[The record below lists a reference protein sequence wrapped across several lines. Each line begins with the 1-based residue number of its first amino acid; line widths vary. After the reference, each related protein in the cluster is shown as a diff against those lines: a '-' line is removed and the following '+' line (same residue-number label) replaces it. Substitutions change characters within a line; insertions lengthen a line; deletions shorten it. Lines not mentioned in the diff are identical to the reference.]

1 MAREYIAY
9 RMKHLNSDFS
19 GASFYGGNRVRNI
32 PQFTPPLNPSAC
44 CCLCSVLLKRYGDFS
59 EIL

>member
-9 RMKHLNSDFS
+9 WMEHLNSDFS

-32 PQFTPPLNPSAC
+32 T
-44 CCLCSVLLKRYGDFS
+44 
-59 EIL
+59 